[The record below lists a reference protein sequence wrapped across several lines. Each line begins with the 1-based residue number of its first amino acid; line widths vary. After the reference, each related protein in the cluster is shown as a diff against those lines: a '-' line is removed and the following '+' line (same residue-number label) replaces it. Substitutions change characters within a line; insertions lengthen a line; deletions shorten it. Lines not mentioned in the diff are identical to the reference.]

1 MVEHDYVRETVDVS
15 ASNGKG
21 VRMGACEFARAEKE
35 MEGAVYGV
43 SLAKFIDHYNA
54 TPIE

>member
-21 VRMGACEFARAEKE
+21 VRMGACEFARAEKA
-35 MEGAVYGV
+35 MGGAVYGV